1 MSKIVQSL
9 LGSAVLSDYVI
20 NKCTVYINRY
30 IYDLTPQESESL
42 GFCYEIEERCRVH
55 VVQLSN
61 SSHSS
66 WQFLSW
72 FSEEKDCLDSMKVHW
87 QICLSF
93 LTNVSI
99 QVPESVVSQ
108 KSDMCSILRAS
119 QKNCGSST
127 YLIIERGTNLVAN
140 LHNSCS
146 RKSLW
151 TAKEL
156 TQAFEVRIT
165 YTMLS
170 IWHYNRSGLRSLI
183 TLINW
188 KHPVSAR
195 IRKEL
200 QLKPSPVK
208 VSECLKPHLPT
219 CTLATSTWILG
230 DWPRSLE
237 NCLTSLKNLQIYHI
251 WRLGV
256 SSNDNCRR
264 LIYMLVVHN
273 DA

>member
-1 MSKIVQSL
+1 MCPKLCNLCLVLLFCQIMSL
-9 LGSAVLSDYVI
+9 
-20 NKCTVYINRY
+20 TVYINRY
-30 IYDLTPQESESL
+30 IYDHIYTTRIWNAGILLRNWRKMP
-42 GFCYEIEERCRVH
+42 CACRP
-55 VVQLSN
+55 SYIGN

-66 WQFLSW
+66 WHFLSW

-99 QVPESVVSQ
+99 QLSESVVSQ

-127 YLIIERGTNLVAN
+127 HLIIERGTNLVAN

-165 YTMLS
+165 YTMLL
-170 IWHYNRSGLRSLI
+170 IWHYNRSD
-183 TLINW
+183 LINW
-188 KHPVSAR
+188 KHPVSAK

-200 QLKPSPVK
+200 QNRV
-208 VSECLKPHLPT
+208 
-219 CTLATSTWILG
+219 
-230 DWPRSLE
+230 R
-237 NCLTSLKNLQIYHI
+237 
-251 WRLGV
+251 
-256 SSNDNCRR
+256 
-264 LIYMLVVHN
+264 
-273 DA
+273 